1 MGRSVKFDKKTA
13 AMLLGAI
20 AIWAAF
26 FALGGGK
33 GLAGWI
39 GSFGAEGEARKL
51 VAHDLKDPSSA
62 QFREIHKTDQ
72 AVCGEV
78 NAKNSYG
85 AYVGFKH
92 FIVDGSSVSMEPET
106 PSERLSPGI
115 SPQALAQ
122 WGPWNAF
129 DSEWTAK
136 CNGPGPTLD
145 PSLEPYF
152 PGLTDKVN

>member
-1 MGRSVKFDKKTA
+1 MKLDKTTVA
-13 AMLLGAI
+13 ALVGAI
-20 AIWAAF
+20 AVWAVF
-26 FALGGGK
+26 FMLGGGK
-33 GLAGWI
+33 GLGEWI
-39 GSFGAEGEARKL
+39 GSLGAVGQAKKL

-62 QFREIHKTDQ
+62 QFREIQKTGRGI
-72 AVCGEV
+72 CGEV

-115 SPQALAQ
+115 TPRALAQ

-136 CNGPGPTLD
+136 CDGPGPTLD

-152 PGLTDKVN
+152 PGITDKVQ

>member
-1 MGRSVKFDKKTA
+1 MKFDKTTA
-13 AMLLGAI
+13 AMLVGAI
-20 AIWAAF
+20 AVWAVF

-33 GLAGWI
+33 GLSRWMG
-39 GSFGAEGEARKL
+39 GFGAVGEAKTL
-51 VAHDLKDPSSA
+51 AAQDLKDPSSA
-62 QFREIHKTDQ
+62 QFREVHKTGG
-72 AVCGEV
+72 AICGEV

-115 SPQALAQ
+115 SPRALAQ

-129 DSEWTAK
+129 GSEWTTK
-136 CNGPGPTLD
+136 CDGPGPTLD
-145 PSLEPYF
+145 PRLEPYF
-152 PGLTDKVN
+152 PGITDKVK